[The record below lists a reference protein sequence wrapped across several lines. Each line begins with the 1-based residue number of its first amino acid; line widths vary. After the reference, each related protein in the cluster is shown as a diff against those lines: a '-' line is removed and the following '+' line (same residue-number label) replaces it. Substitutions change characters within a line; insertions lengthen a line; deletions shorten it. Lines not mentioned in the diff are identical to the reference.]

1 MKRII
6 IALALIL
13 GTLATEAQTRQ
24 TASPDNLSALMP
36 MPNRVEQ
43 QKGRPFRLIEGRT
56 AISYAGD
63 SLEFVAHTLAG
74 IIERRTGVRV
84 GTEAQATGRRALP
97 HRGDAPRHRTERKHR
112 RGTLPGG
119 DDHRPAPHGRHRG
132 HGTQ

>member
-56 AISYAGD
+56 AISYAG
-63 SLEFVAHTLAG
+63 EC
-74 IIERRTGVRV
+74 
-84 GTEAQATGRRALP
+84 
-97 HRGDAPRHRTERKHR
+97 
-112 RGTLPGG
+112 
-119 DDHRPAPHGRHRG
+119 
-132 HGTQ
+132 